1 MLNAKLN
8 MIKPIIGITSSY
20 DGGKRKDSIRK
31 NRETYYLNRSY
42 VLAVEAGGG
51 IPIIIPPIEDLARVD
66 SILKNIDGLLLTGGN
81 DIKPEVYGAKKVHP
95 KTDTLEW
102 LRQDYE
108 LKLTKRALKLDIP
121 ILAICLGNQM
131 LNVAA
136 GGTLIQDISSQVKT
150 SIIHSQKENRNVLTH
165 WVAIDK
171 PSKLFKILKKN
182 KVQSNSFHHQAIDR
196 VAPGF
201 KVVARTEDGIIE
213 AIESIDT
220 KFRLGI
226 QWHPEELIK
235 YQLHLQLFKYLVEYS
250 AKYKIQHKR

>member
-1 MLNAKLN
+1 

-20 DGGKRKDSIRK
+20 DGGKRKDTIRK

-42 VLAVEAGGG
+42 VLAIETAGGV
-51 IPIIIPPIEDLARVD
+51 PLIIPPIEDATQVD
-66 SILKNIDGLLLTGGN
+66 SVLATIDGLLLTGGY

-102 LRQDYE
+102 LRQNYE
-108 LKLTKRALKLDIP
+108 LVLTKRALKRDIP
-121 ILAICLGNQM
+121 IMAICLGNQM

-136 GGTLIQDISSQVKT
+136 GGTLIQDIPSEIKNPLV
-150 SIIHSQKENRNVLTH
+150 HSQKERRDVLTH

-171 PSKLFKILKKN
+171 PSKLYQILKKN
-182 KVQSNSFHHQAIDR
+182 KVQSNSFHHQAIDQ

-201 KVVARTEDGIIE
+201 KVIARTTDGVIE
-213 AIESIDT
+213 AIESKDT
-220 KFRLGI
+220 KFRFGI

-235 YQLHLQLFKYLVEYS
+235 YHQHLQLFKNLVQYS
-250 AKYKIQHKR
+250 AKYQNTKRK